1 MGGFRDCNKV
11 KQKSNRVTTACR
23 LDKRDREE
31 LEVRAEILHTT
42 VGELVE
48 KYVLAGLRVD
58 RSGENEQRILF
69 ERRGF
74 YDPN

>member
-1 MGGFRDCNKV
+1 M
-11 KQKSNRVTTACR
+11 KQKSNRVTAACR

-31 LEVRAEILHTT
+31 LEARAKMLNTT
-42 VGELVE
+42 VGDLVE

-69 ERRGF
+69 KRRGF
-74 YDPN
+74 YDLN